1 MAKRKTVG
9 RTQVHITKGLM
20 VGSRIRCTDNSGARI
35 VQIIAVKH
43 YRGRLNRIPR
53 ASVSDMVIVSVK
65 QGTPQRRKQIFSA
78 VVVRQKLAYR
88 RRSGDWIQFEENAV
102 VLTNEVGDPIGSE
115 IRGPIAKEA
124 AEKWP
129 RIAHQA
135 SIIV

>member
-9 RTQVHITKGLM
+9 RPQIHRTPSLM
-20 VGSRIRCTDNSGARI
+20 VGSKIRCTDNSGARI
-35 VQIIAVKH
+35 VQIIAVKG
-43 YRGRLNRIPR
+43 YKGRLNRIPR
-53 ASVSDMVIVSVK
+53 AAVGDMVIVSVK

-78 VVVRQKLAYR
+78 VIVRQRAPYR
-88 RRSGDWIQFEENAV
+88 RASGEWIQFEENAV
-102 VLTNEVGDPIGSE
+102 VLTNPVGDPIGSE
-115 IRGPIAKEA
+115 IRGPVAREA

>member
-9 RTQVHITKGLM
+9 RTQVHISKGLM
-20 VGSRIRCTDNSGARI
+20 VGSKIRSADNSGARI
-35 VQIIAVKH
+35 LQIIAVKH
-43 YRGRLNRIPR
+43 YKGRLNRIPK
-53 ASVSDMVIVSVK
+53 ASVADMVIVSVK
-65 QGTPQRRKQIFSA
+65 QGTPQRRKQIFPA
-78 VVVRQKLAYR
+78 VIVRQRLPYR

-102 VLTNEVGDPIGSE
+102 VLTNEVGDPLGSE

>member
-43 YRGRLNRIPR
+43 YKGRLNRIPR
-53 ASVSDMVIVSVK
+53 ASVSDMVVVSVK
-65 QGTPQRRKQIFSA
+65 QGSPQRRKQIFSA
-78 VVVRQKLAYR
+78 VVVRQKLPYR

>member
-9 RTQVHITKGLM
+9 RTQVHISKGLM
-20 VGSRIRCTDNSGARI
+20 VGSKVRSADNSG
-35 VQIIAVKH
+35 KH
-43 YRGRLNRIPR
+43 YKGRLNRIPK
-53 ASVSDMVIVSVK
+53 ASVADMVIVSVK
-65 QGTPQRRKQIFSA
+65 QGTPQRRKQIFPA
-78 VVVRQKLAYR
+78 VIVRQRLPYR

-102 VLTNEVGDPIGSE
+102 VLTNEVGDPLGSE

>member
-43 YRGRLNRIPR
+43 YKGRLNRIPR
-53 ASVSDMVIVSVK
+53 ASVADMVIVSVK
-65 QGTPQRRKQIFSA
+65 QGSPQRRKQIFPA
-78 VVVRQKLAYR
+78 IVVRQKLAYR

-102 VLTNEVGDPIGSE
+102 VLTNEVGDPLGSE
-115 IRGPIAKEA
+115 IRGPVAKEA

>member
-20 VGSRIRCTDNSGARI
+20 VGSRMRCTDNSGARI
-35 VQIIAVKH
+35 VEIIAVRH
-43 YRGRLNRIPR
+43 YKGRLNRIPK
-53 ASVSDMVIVSVK
+53 ASVADMVIVSVK
-65 QGTPQRRKQIFSA
+65 QGTPQRRKQIFPA
-78 VVVRQKLAYR
+78 VVVRQKLPYR

-115 IRGPIAKEA
+115 IRGPVAKEA

>member
-1 MAKRKTVG
+1 MAKRKSVG

-43 YRGRLNRIPR
+43 YKGRLNRIPK

-65 QGTPQRRKQIFSA
+65 QGTPQRRKQIFPA
-78 VVVRQKLAYR
+78 VIVRQTLAYR

-102 VLTNEVGDPIGSE
+102 VLTNEVGDPLGSE
-115 IRGPIAKEA
+115 IRGPVAKEA

-129 RIAHQA
+129 KIAHQA

>member
-9 RTQVHITKGLM
+9 RTQVHITKGLI
-20 VGSRIRCTDNSGARI
+20 VGSRVRCTDNSGARI
-35 VQIIAVKH
+35 VEIIAVKH
-43 YRGRLNRIPR
+43 YKGRLNRIPR

>member
-9 RTQVHITKGLM
+9 RTQVHISKGLM
-20 VGSRIRCTDNSGARI
+20 VGSKVRSADNSGARI
-35 VQIIAVKH
+35 LQIIAVKH
-43 YRGRLNRIPR
+43 YKGRLNRIPK
-53 ASVSDMVIVSVK
+53 ASVADMVIVSVK
-65 QGTPQRRKQIFSA
+65 QGTPQRRKQIFPA
-78 VVVRQKLAYR
+78 VIVRQRLPYR

-102 VLTNEVGDPIGSE
+102 VLTNEVGDPLGSE

>member
-20 VGSRIRCTDNSGARI
+20 VGSRIQCADNSGARI
-35 VQIIAVKH
+35 VQIIAVKG

>member
-20 VGSRIRCTDNSGARI
+20 VGSRLRCTDNSGARI

-43 YRGRLNRIPR
+43 YKGRLNRIPK
-53 ASVSDMVIVSVK
+53 ASVADMVIVSVK

-78 VVVRQKLAYR
+78 VVVRQKSPYR

-115 IRGPIAKEA
+115 IRGPVAKEA

>member
-1 MAKRKTVG
+1 
-9 RTQVHITKGLM
+9 M
-20 VGSRIRCTDNSGARI
+20 V
-35 VQIIAVKH
+35 V
-43 YRGRLNRIPR
+43 
-53 ASVSDMVIVSVK
+53 VSVK
-65 QGTPQRRKQIFSA
+65 QGTPQRRKQIFPA
-78 VVVRQKLAYR
+78 VVVRQRSPYR

-115 IRGPIAKEA
+115 IRGPVAKEA

>member
-20 VGSRIRCTDNSGARI
+20 VGSKIRCTDNSGARI

-43 YRGRLNRIPR
+43 YKGRLNRIPR

-78 VVVRQKLAYR
+78 VVVRQRLAYR

>member
-35 VQIIAVKH
+35 VQIIAVKG

>member
-9 RTQVHITKGLM
+9 RTQVHISKGLI
-20 VGSRIRCTDNSGARI
+20 VGSRIRCADNSGARI

-43 YRGRLNRIPR
+43 YKGRLNRIPK
-53 ASVSDMVIVSVK
+53 ASVADMVVVSVK
-65 QGTPQRRKQIFSA
+65 QGTPQRRKQIFPA
-78 VVVRQKLAYR
+78 VVVRQRLAYR

-115 IRGPIAKEA
+115 IRGPVAKEA

>member
-43 YRGRLNRIPR
+43 YKGRLNRIPR

-65 QGTPQRRKQIFSA
+65 QGSPQRRKQIFPA
-78 VVVRQKLAYR
+78 VVVRQKSPYR

>member
-20 VGSRIRCTDNSGARI
+20 VGSKVRCTDNSGARI

-43 YRGRLNRIPR
+43 YKGRLNRIPR

>member
-20 VGSRIRCTDNSGARI
+20 VGSRIKCTDNSGARI

-43 YRGRLNRIPR
+43 YRGRLNRIPK
-53 ASVSDMVIVSVK
+53 ASVADMVIVSVK
-65 QGTPQRRKQIFSA
+65 QGTPQRRKLIFSA
-78 VVVRQKLAYR
+78 VVVRQRSPYR

-102 VLTNEVGDPIGSE
+102 VLTNEVGDPLGSE
-115 IRGPIAKEA
+115 IRGPVAKEA

>member
-35 VQIIAVKH
+35 VEIIAVKH
-43 YRGRLNRIPR
+43 YKGRLNRIPK
-53 ASVSDMVIVSVK
+53 ASVADMVIVSVK
-65 QGTPQRRKQIFSA
+65 QGTPQRRKQIFPA
-78 VVVRQKLAYR
+78 VVVRQRSPYR

-115 IRGPIAKEA
+115 IRGPVAKEA

>member
-9 RTQVHITKGLM
+9 RPLNHRTPGLM
-20 VGSRIRCTDNSGARI
+20 VGSRMKVADNSGARI
-35 VQIIAVKH
+35 VEIIAVKG

-53 ASVSDMVIVSVK
+53 AAVGDMVIISVK
-65 QGTPQRRKQIFSA
+65 QGTPQRRKTIHPA
-78 VVVRQKLAYR
+78 IVVRQRSPYR
-88 RRSGDWIQFEENAV
+88 RPSGDWIQFEENAC
-102 VLTNEVGDPIGSE
+102 VLTNEVADPLGSE
-115 IRGPIAKEA
+115 IRGPVSREA

>member
-1 MAKRKTVG
+1 
-9 RTQVHITKGLM
+9 M
-20 VGSRIRCTDNSGARI
+20 VGSRVRCTDNSGARI
-35 VQIIAVKH
+35 VEIIAVKH
-43 YRGRLNRIPR
+43 YKGRLNRIPR

-78 VVVRQKLAYR
+78 VVVRQKIAYR

>member
-9 RTQVHITKGLM
+9 RTQVHISKGLM
-20 VGSRIRCTDNSGARI
+20 VGSRVRCTDNSGARI
-35 VQIIAVKH
+35 VEIIAVKH
-43 YRGRLNRIPR
+43 YKGRLNRIPR

>member
-9 RTQVHITKGLM
+9 RTQVHISKGLI

-43 YRGRLNRIPR
+43 YKGRLNRIPK
-53 ASVSDMVIVSVK
+53 ASVADMVVVSVK
-65 QGTPQRRKQIFSA
+65 QGTPQRRKQIFPA
-78 VVVRQKLAYR
+78 VVVRQRLAYR
-88 RRSGDWIQFEENAV
+88 RRSGEWIQFEENAV

>member
-43 YRGRLNRIPR
+43 YKGRLNRIPK
-53 ASVSDMVIVSVK
+53 ASVADMVIVSVK
-65 QGTPQRRKQIFSA
+65 QGTPQRRKQIFPA

>member
-43 YRGRLNRIPR
+43 YKGRLHSIPR
-53 ASVSDMVIVSVK
+53 ASVADMVIVSVK
-65 QGTPQRRKQIFSA
+65 QGSPQRRKQIFPA
-78 VVVRQKLAYR
+78 IVVRQKLAYR

-102 VLTNEVGDPIGSE
+102 VLTNEVGDPLGSE
-115 IRGPIAKEA
+115 IRGPVAKEA

>member
-20 VGSRIRCTDNSGARI
+20 VGSKIRCTDNSGARI

-43 YRGRLNRIPR
+43 YKGRLNRIPR